1 MNPLVIL
8 IETILPNYAQD
19 ARDMVDRIMGVAKS
33 KGEEI
38 DIQDGFDLYREMV
51 EIRDVYLGALK
62 T

>member
-1 MNPLVIL
+1 VNPLVIL

-51 EIRDVYLGALK
+51 EIRGVYLGALK